1 MSTAARAASAPASA
15 PAARVAPRGAPA
27 ASSRRAAVPAR
38 PRVAPPAARFGR
50 RAGAVTALA
59 SADAEIPEPEARD
72 EPEPDAAPAP
82 AAEAATLSD
91 LQAQLAAL
99 MSSNQALQQDLE
111 KARPPEPEPAAEPA
125 ASAATSASAPFAAAP
140 AAPVIERRVLAP
152 GELLNPATEATIRWP
167 HPGENPPFWDREPYP
182 APLPS
187 DDDPCVVCE
196 NPLHV
201 VHVTAEMAPVAKV
214 GGLGDVVT
222 GLARA
227 HLCQGH
233 DVEVIL
239 PYYSSIE
246 GKVDNLAHVM
256 DFDVPKG
263 SETEW
268 DGVRETRIDM
278 VSTSMFTGNIG
289 GCNVIL
295 LRPAAKERM
304 NLFVG
309 GKIYGGSYNELEA
322 YLYFCRASLECLRA
336 TGRDPNVIHVHEWQC
351 SAVAMLYWD
360 LYHAQGM
367 LRNAKVMLT
376 IHNMDNTGECR
387 QEEFIATGL
396 NGEDFNTLEKA
407 MDERTIGHNPERMC
421 LLKGAI
427 VYSNF
432 VTTVSPTYAREALGG
447 GGGFLAKTLQQK
459 RQLFAGV
466 LNGVDEEIWD
476 ARVDPIIPSSF
487 KPGAMEGK
495 ALCKKYVQMGLG
507 MDVNPDKPLVVCIS
521 RLVPQKGIELIKHAI
536 PHTKDQGGQFV
547 LLGSGHSDPPFS
559 AMAESVYKNDQ
570 DVKLLIFYSD
580 PLSHLLYAAADIV
593 LVPSMFEPCGL
604 TQMIAMEY
612 GALPLVRKTG
622 GLADTVHDLDDHA
635 VPEEKRNGFV
645 FEGADTGDLERCMTR
660 AFDKFKHQRD
670 FWRATQE
677 KVMTEDNTWE
687 KAGQEYVRLYRA
699 MQMS

>member
-1 MSTAARAASAPASA
+1 MSTAARGASAPASA
-15 PAARVAPRGAPA
+15 PAARAAPRR
-27 ASSRRAAVPAR
+27 ASATSPRRSAVPAR
-38 PRVAPPAARFGR
+38 PRVASPAARLGR
-50 RAGAVTALA
+50 RAGAVTAIS

-72 EPEPDAAPAP
+72 DAATDAA
-82 AAEAATLSD
+82 AAESNLND

-111 KARPPEPEPAAEPA
+111 KARPPEPEPEPA
-125 ASAATSASAPFAAAP
+125 ASTSAPAVPFGAPAT

-152 GELLNPATEATIRWP
+152 GELLNPATDATIRWP
-167 HPGENPPFWDREPYP
+167 HPGENPPFWEREPYP

-187 DDDPCVVCE
+187 EDDARGVACE

-201 VHVTAEMAPVAKV
+201 VHITAEMAPIAKV

-227 HLCQGH
+227 NMCQGH

-246 GKVDNLAHVM
+246 GKIDNFAHVM

-278 VSTSMFTGNIG
+278 VSTSMFTGTIG

-309 GKIYGGSYNELEA
+309 GRIYGGSYNELEA

-447 GGGFLAKTLQQK
+447 GGGFLAKTLQKK
-459 RQLFAGV
+459 RQHFAGV
-466 LNGVDEEIWD
+466 LNGVDEDIWD
-476 ARVDPIIPSSF
+476 ARVDPIIPASF
-487 KPGAMEGK
+487 KPGAMQGK

-622 GLADTVHDLDDHA
+622 GLADTVHDLDDYA

-677 KVMTEDNTWE
+677 KVMTEDNTWDT
-687 KAGQEYVRLYRA
+687 AGQEYVRLYRA
-699 MQMS
+699 MQMT